1 MKRITINLKQDET
14 ESLRRIVKKGSG
26 SVREVRRANI
36 LLLANKGKES
46 KEIAEVLE
54 VNKGTVANVKRRY
67 REEGLQRAL
76 TDKPRPGQPK
86 KYTEKEEAEI
96 IAMACTDAP
105 RGRKRWSIRL
115 LTYELKNKKDF
126 ATINRESV
134 RLILKKRKLSLG

>member
-14 ESLRRIVKKGSG
+14 ESLRRIVKKGSR

-36 LLLANKGKES
+36 LLLANKGKKS

-54 VNKGTVANVKRRY
+54 VNKGTVTNVKRRY
-67 REEGLQRAL
+67 LEEGLQRAL

>member
-54 VNKGTVANVKRRY
+54 VNKSTVAYVKKRY
-67 REEGLQRAL
+67 VTGGLQNAL
-76 TDKPRPGQPK
+76 KEKSRPGQPK
-86 KYTEKEEAEI
+86 KYEEKQKAEI
-96 IAMACTDAP
+96 IAMACTSP
-105 RGRKRWSIRL
+105 PEGRKRWTIRL
-115 LTYELKNKKDF
+115 LTEEARKSPGFK
-126 ATINRESV
+126 TMNRESIQ
-134 RLILKKRKLSLG
+134 LILKKAGLSLG

>member
-14 ESLRRIVKKGSG
+14 ESLRRIVKKGSR

-76 TDKPRPGQPK
+76 TDKPRPG
-86 KYTEKEEAEI
+86 
-96 IAMACTDAP
+96 
-105 RGRKRWSIRL
+105 
-115 LTYELKNKKDF
+115 
-126 ATINRESV
+126 
-134 RLILKKRKLSLG
+134 

>member
-14 ESLRRIVKKGSG
+14 ESLRRIVKKGSR

-36 LLLANKGKES
+36 LLLANKGKKS

-54 VNKGTVANVKRRY
+54 VNKGTVTNVKRRY

>member
-14 ESLRRIVKKGSG
+14 ESLRRIVKKGSR

-46 KEIAEVLE
+46 KEIADVLE